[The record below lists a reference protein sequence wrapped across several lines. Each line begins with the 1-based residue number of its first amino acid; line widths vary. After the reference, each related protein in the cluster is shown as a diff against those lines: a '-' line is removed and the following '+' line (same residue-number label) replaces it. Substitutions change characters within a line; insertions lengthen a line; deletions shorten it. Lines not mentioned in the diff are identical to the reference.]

1 MFKNSQEP
9 KSLKPVGASCADCFI
24 YSCFFFMFL
33 PLTGDLCSC
42 SSTFS
47 NQQHLICMIYHHHL
61 LYPVVFVRTEQS
73 LTQHSQ
79 TPALMLLNC

>member
-9 KSLKPVGASCADCFI
+9 KSLKPVRASCADCFI
-24 YSCFFFMFL
+24 YSCFFFFFFMFL

-47 NQQHLICMIYHHHL
+47 NLQHLICMIYHHHL

-73 LTQHSQ
+73 
-79 TPALMLLNC
+79 P